1 MKTRHFVTTCLLLA
15 GMVAGSMAACS
26 KSNENDAAKRDLI
39 AQANGG
45 DTQECCSVTCS
56 KGYCHATGFPCDCT
70 CSFLG
75 KARCHGSRG
84 EVAQMSDDEFT
95 GDALVKLDSDF
106 LPWNKSLREKLYE
119 LNSVN
124 TIAIA
129 DKLAMFDTLIAT
141 YGYELK
147 TKSALLDYYEILDF
161 EDSVANF
168 LTTSEQLQ
176 LVDFM

>member
-1 MKTRHFVTTCLLLA
+1 M
-15 GMVAGSMAACS
+15 
-26 KSNENDAAKRDLI
+26 
-39 AQANGG
+39 
-45 DTQECCSVTCS
+45 
-56 KGYCHATGFPCDCT
+56 
-70 CSFLG
+70 
-75 KARCHGSRG
+75 
-84 EVAQMSDDEFT
+84 
-95 GDALVKLDSDF
+95 
-106 LPWNKSLREKLYE
+106 
-119 LNSVN
+119 NSVN